1 MPQQLPITTKAQATR
16 QRILE
21 AAAGMFWRRSFHGV
35 AIDDVAVK
43 SGVNKATIYRYYLD
57 KAELALAAVVYN
69 GESVIAEIFEPTF
82 AKHSDPDDRLAA
94 IYGCLYEAHR
104 RFAEEEGDMFGCPIA
119 SLALELGQDIP
130 EVREEAHRIF
140 SHIERYLLTIAEDAL
155 KLRSDLHWQP
165 PELARMLVQQLHG
178 AFTSARL
185 AREAERV
192 LDAGNASLTLI
203 GSAMRL
209 HPEGTIVL

>member
-1 MPQQLPITTKAQATR
+1 MAQTLPITTKAQATR

-21 AAAGMFWRRSFHGV
+21 TAAGMFWRRSFHGV

-69 GESVIAEIFEPTF
+69 GESVIADIFEPVF
-82 AKHSDPDDRLAA
+82 ARHDTPDDRLAA
-94 IYGCLYEAHR
+94 IYTCLYHAHR
-104 RFAEEEGDMFGCPIA
+104 RFAEQEGDMFGCPIA

-140 SHIERYLLTIAEDAL
+140 SHIESYLLEIAKGAVKARENL
-155 KLRSDLHWQP
+155 GWQP
-165 PELARMLVQQLHG
+165 PELARMLVQLLHG

-203 GSAMRL
+203 GSATRL
-209 HPEGTIVL
+209 HPEGENAL